1 MNDRL
6 ETLFRLHDEAMAHVR
21 HLEEQRSQFASVLVA
36 VSGVVVAFGLADG
49 ERHAEY
55 YPGILLIGVGA
66 FGMLLSWKQNE
77 KINFHRRV
85 AIRHRELIAADAVVV
100 GDCLEAM
107 RKDEDRIND
116 RRYCLISVLP
126 VGLFWSLLYV
136 MIFGLGFLIATHGK

>member
-36 VSGVVVAFGLADG
+36 VCGGVVAFGLADG
-49 ERHAEY
+49 KLHTEY
-55 YPGILLIGVGA
+55 YLGVLLIGVGA
-66 FGMLLSWKQNE
+66 FGLLLSWKQNE

-100 GDCLEAM
+100 SDRLEAM
-107 RKDEDRIND
+107 RKEEDRIND
-116 RRYCLISVLP
+116 RRYCLVSVLP
-126 VGLFWSLLYV
+126 VGLFWSLLYA
-136 MIFGLGFLIATHGK
+136 MILGFGGFVAVHSK